1 MKTRIDKGNFDLNF
15 NLIFAWHVFD
25 SMAETGTET
34 PRMIYYTQAIN
45 KYEAMM
51 MLPDEYKQSMLVY

>member
-1 MKTRIDKGNFDLNF
+1 
-15 NLIFAWHVFD
+15 
-25 SMAETGTET
+25 MAETGTKT
-34 PRMIYYTQAIN
+34 TRMIYEYYTQAIN